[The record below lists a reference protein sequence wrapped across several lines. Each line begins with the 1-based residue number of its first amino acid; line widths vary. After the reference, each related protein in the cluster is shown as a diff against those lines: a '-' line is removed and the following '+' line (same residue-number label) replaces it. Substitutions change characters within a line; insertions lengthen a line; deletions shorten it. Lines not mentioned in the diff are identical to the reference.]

1 MKTKKKYKNK
11 QNLYDKYIDKFKEK
25 IKKLSSIKNYRED
38 IYNAINPFVET
49 QSFRDF
55 IINL

>member
-1 MKTKKKYKNK
+1 MLTLAKREFRGILLINIIDYINRFPY
-11 QNLYDKYIDKFKEK
+11 LYDY
-25 IKKLSSIKNYRED
+25 YRED